1 MARWLVD
8 IIGKK
13 LQHLGTVDAD
23 NEREALAQAIKRFDV
38 RPALRSKIAVTKG
51 EGLKRAPTRG
61 QSAPAP
67 NPHCKMRPH

>member
-23 NEREALAQAIKRFDV
+23 NERDARCTKTVKR
-38 RPALRSKIAVTKG
+38 
-51 EGLKRAPTRG
+51 
-61 QSAPAP
+61 
-67 NPHCKMRPH
+67 

>member
-23 NEREALAQAIKRFDV
+23 NERDALQK
-38 RPALRSKIAVTKG
+38 
-51 EGLKRAPTRG
+51 
-61 QSAPAP
+61 QSSVST
-67 NPHCKMRPH
+67 

>member
-23 NEREALAQAIKRFDV
+23 NERDPPLQK
-38 RPALRSKIAVTKG
+38 
-51 EGLKRAPTRG
+51 
-61 QSAPAP
+61 QSSVST
-67 NPHCKMRPH
+67 